1 MAPASR
7 RASSLLGCVPS
18 PRVRPRR
25 GFGCASRLQQ
35 AAASSRRGLVT
46 AVTVYSGDQGLRW
59 KSSFAPRHG
68 KAIEPEVGE
77 AAEALLPTAVEQQAV
92 QSKSIVK
99 MEGLEQGA
107 TSDEAEI
114 GEGASGEEAHA
125 SAGEEASSS
134 GDGQTSSGSG
144 EQTSAAGSEGMSRG
158 PLEAVL
164 KFEELEKTAKQPPA
178 MSPPRYVHHFDTF
191 SLVKHLHEGGYTQPQ
206 AIESMKGIRKLL
218 AQNLSVAQE
227 SLVSKS
233 DVENESY
240 LFRAACSELGQ
251 EIKNNRRLQDEQVRQ
266 QRTHLQHEVDILQQ
280 SLNQEVSTLN
290 DNIRGMFNDRKMAVR
305 AEQTNAEGAIQQIN
319 YKISTSLVSDMKSEI
334 EGVRWILIRR
344 SATGIFFMAMV
355 TLFAIRYAT
364 YLHSETQKEKQ
375 RRKKEERDRRDRGQ
389 TDSSRAADAA
399 AILAAN

>member
-1 MAPASR
+1 
-7 RASSLLGCVPS
+7 RAV
-18 PRVRPRR
+18 
-25 GFGCASRLQQ
+25 
-35 AAASSRRGLVT
+35 AAAPSSRRGLVT
-46 AVTVYSGDQGLRW
+46 AVTVYNSGDQGLRW

-68 KAIEPEVGE
+68 KAIEPGAGGE
-77 AAEALLPTAVEQQAV
+77 DAAAVEAALLPTTMTAGEQRAV
-92 QSKSIVK
+92 QSRSIVK
-99 MEGLEQGA
+99 MEEGLEQGA
-107 TSDEAEI
+107 TSGEGEI
-114 GEGASGEEAHA
+114 GEGEASGEEEVHA
-125 SAGEEASSS
+125 SSAAGDEAGGS
-134 GDGQTSSGSG
+134 GASGQTSSGGGG
-144 EQTSAAGSEGMSRG
+144 EQTGAAGSERMSRG

-164 KFEELEKTAKQPPA
+164 KFEELEKTARQAPA

-191 SLVKHLHEGGYTQPQ
+191 SLVKQLHEGGYTQPQ

-240 LFRAACSELGQ
+240 LFNAACSELGQ

-305 AEQTNAEGAIQQIN
+305 AEQTTAEGAIQQIN

-344 SATGIFFMAMV
+344 SATGIFFMAML
-355 TLFAIRYAT
+355 TLLSIRYAT

-389 TDSSRAADAA
+389 TDSSPAADAA
-399 AILAAN
+399 AILSAN

>member
-1 MAPASR
+1 M
-7 RASSLLGCVPS
+7 
-18 PRVRPRR
+18 
-25 GFGCASRLQQ
+25 
-35 AAASSRRGLVT
+35 T
-46 AVTVYSGDQGLRW
+46 A
-59 KSSFAPRHG
+59 G
-68 KAIEPEVGE
+68 K
-77 AAEALLPTAVEQQAV
+77 QQAV

-99 MEGLEQGA
+99 MEEGLEQGA
-107 TSDEAEI
+107 TSGEAEAEI
-114 GEGASGEEAHA
+114 GEGASGEAHA
-125 SAGEEASSS
+125 ASSAGDS
-134 GDGQTSSGSG
+134 GDGQTSSGGG
-144 EQTSAAGSEGMSRG
+144 EQTSAAAGGESMSRG

-164 KFEELEKTAKQPPA
+164 KFEELEKTAKQAPA

-191 SLVKHLHEGGYTQPQ
+191 SLVKRLHEGGYTQPQ

-240 LFRAACSELGQ
+240 LFNAACSELGQ

-305 AEQTNAEGAIQQIN
+305 AEQTTAEGAIQQIN

-344 SATGIFFMAMV
+344 SATGIFFMAML
-355 TLFAIRYAT
+355 TLLSIRYAT

-375 RRKKEERDRRDRGQ
+375 RRKKEERDRRDRGL
-389 TDSSRAADAA
+389 TDSSPAADAA
-399 AILAAN
+399 AILSAN